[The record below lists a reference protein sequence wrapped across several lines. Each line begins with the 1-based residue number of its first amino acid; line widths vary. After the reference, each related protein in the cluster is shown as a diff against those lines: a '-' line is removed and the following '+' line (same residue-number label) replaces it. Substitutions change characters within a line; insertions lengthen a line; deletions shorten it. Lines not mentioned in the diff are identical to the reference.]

1 MRYNPQAVR
10 HGQRSIQ
17 LCNKG
22 IYEKERQKSCQLKP
36 LCIGHANGKTSER
49 GDGGVV
55 LMIKTSRQLK
65 DKVRNMARGDSAKA
79 QLLIRNY
86 GMERFLER
94 VSLSEHRD
102 NFILK
107 GGMLVSAM
115 VGLENRATM
124 DIDTSIRN
132 MPLDTIAA
140 KAMVEEI
147 IAVPVD
153 DNIRFEINDFGTIMD
168 DAEYSGVRIS
178 LNAFLDATRIPLKI
192 DISTGD
198 AITPAAVNYQY
209 KLMFE
214 ERYITLWAYNL
225 ETVLAEKIETV
236 LSRSVLNTRLRDFY
250 DLYVL
255 QDTGLEIDK
264 ATLAAALTAT
274 ARKRGS
280 EQALALYERTLD
292 EIRISPLMRE
302 QWERY
307 QGKNNYAESI
317 VWDDVISDIRALC
330 DDCCK

>member
-1 MRYNPQAVR
+1 
-10 HGQRSIQ
+10 
-17 LCNKG
+17 
-22 IYEKERQKSCQLKP
+22 
-36 LCIGHANGKTSER
+36 
-49 GDGGVV
+49 
-55 LMIKTSRQLK
+55 MIKTSRQLK

-198 AITPAAVNYQY
+198 AITPAAVHYQY

-280 EQALALYERTLD
+280 EQVLVLYERTID

-307 QGKNNYAESI
+307 QGKNNYAAGI

>member
-1 MRYNPQAVR
+1 
-10 HGQRSIQ
+10 
-17 LCNKG
+17 
-22 IYEKERQKSCQLKP
+22 
-36 LCIGHANGKTSER
+36 
-49 GDGGVV
+49 
-55 LMIKTSRQLK
+55 MIKTSRQLK

-107 GGMLVSAM
+107 GGMLVSAL

-153 DNIRFEINDFGTIMD
+153 DNIHFEINDFGTIMD

-307 QGKNNYAESI
+307 QGKNNYAASI

>member
-1 MRYNPQAVR
+1 
-10 HGQRSIQ
+10 
-17 LCNKG
+17 
-22 IYEKERQKSCQLKP
+22 
-36 LCIGHANGKTSER
+36 
-49 GDGGVV
+49 
-55 LMIKTSRQLK
+55 MIKTSRQLK

-307 QGKNNYAESI
+307 QGKNNYAAGI
-317 VWDDVISDIRALC
+317 FWDDVISDIRALC

>member
-1 MRYNPQAVR
+1 
-10 HGQRSIQ
+10 
-17 LCNKG
+17 
-22 IYEKERQKSCQLKP
+22 
-36 LCIGHANGKTSER
+36 
-49 GDGGVV
+49 
-55 LMIKTSRQLK
+55 MIKTSRQLK

-280 EQALALYERTLD
+280 EQMLVLYERTLD

-302 QWERY
+302 QWKRY
-307 QGKNNYAESI
+307 QEKNNYAASI

>member
-1 MRYNPQAVR
+1 
-10 HGQRSIQ
+10 
-17 LCNKG
+17 
-22 IYEKERQKSCQLKP
+22 
-36 LCIGHANGKTSER
+36 
-49 GDGGVV
+49 
-55 LMIKTSRQLK
+55 MIKTSRQLK

-102 NFILK
+102 SFILK

-214 ERYITLWAYNL
+214 ERYIILWAYNL

-280 EQALALYERTLD
+280 EQVLVLYERTLD

-302 QWERY
+302 QWKRY
-307 QGKNNYAESI
+307 QEKNNYAAGI

>member
-1 MRYNPQAVR
+1 
-10 HGQRSIQ
+10 
-17 LCNKG
+17 
-22 IYEKERQKSCQLKP
+22 
-36 LCIGHANGKTSER
+36 
-49 GDGGVV
+49 
-55 LMIKTSRQLK
+55 MIKTSRQLK

-192 DISTGD
+192 DISTGLRQ
-198 AITPAAVNYQY
+198 P
-209 KLMFE
+209 
-214 ERYITLWAYNL
+214 
-225 ETVLAEKIETV
+225 
-236 LSRSVLNTRLRDFY
+236 LSTINT
-250 DLYVL
+250 
-255 QDTGLEIDK
+255 
-264 ATLAAALTAT
+264 
-274 ARKRGS
+274 S
-280 EQALALYERTLD
+280 
-292 EIRISPLMRE
+292 
-302 QWERY
+302 
-307 QGKNNYAESI
+307 
-317 VWDDVISDIRALC
+317 
-330 DDCCK
+330 

>member
-1 MRYNPQAVR
+1 
-10 HGQRSIQ
+10 
-17 LCNKG
+17 
-22 IYEKERQKSCQLKP
+22 
-36 LCIGHANGKTSER
+36 
-49 GDGGVV
+49 
-55 LMIKTSRQLK
+55 MIKTSRQLK

>member
-1 MRYNPQAVR
+1 
-10 HGQRSIQ
+10 
-17 LCNKG
+17 
-22 IYEKERQKSCQLKP
+22 
-36 LCIGHANGKTSER
+36 
-49 GDGGVV
+49 
-55 LMIKTSRQLK
+55 MIKTSRQLK

-140 KAMVEEI
+140 KAMVKEI

-280 EQALALYERTLD
+280 EQVLVLYERTLD

-302 QWERY
+302 QWKRY
-307 QGKNNYAESI
+307 QEKNNYAAGI

>member
-317 VWDDVISDIRALC
+317 VWDEVISDIRALC

>member
-1 MRYNPQAVR
+1 
-10 HGQRSIQ
+10 
-17 LCNKG
+17 
-22 IYEKERQKSCQLKP
+22 
-36 LCIGHANGKTSER
+36 
-49 GDGGVV
+49 
-55 LMIKTSRQLK
+55 MIKTSRQLK

-107 GGMLVSAM
+107 GGMLVSAL

-280 EQALALYERTLD
+280 EQALALYERTFD

-307 QGKNNYAESI
+307 QGKNNYAAGI

>member
-1 MRYNPQAVR
+1 
-10 HGQRSIQ
+10 
-17 LCNKG
+17 
-22 IYEKERQKSCQLKP
+22 
-36 LCIGHANGKTSER
+36 
-49 GDGGVV
+49 
-55 LMIKTSRQLK
+55 MIKTSRQLK

-280 EQALALYERTLD
+280 EQALVLYERTLD

>member
-1 MRYNPQAVR
+1 
-10 HGQRSIQ
+10 
-17 LCNKG
+17 
-22 IYEKERQKSCQLKP
+22 
-36 LCIGHANGKTSER
+36 
-49 GDGGVV
+49 
-55 LMIKTSRQLK
+55 MIKTSRQLK

-132 MPLDTIAA
+132 IPLDTIAA

-153 DNIRFEINDFGTIMD
+153 DNIRFEINDLGTIMD

-307 QGKNNYAESI
+307 QGKNNYAASI

>member
-1 MRYNPQAVR
+1 
-10 HGQRSIQ
+10 
-17 LCNKG
+17 
-22 IYEKERQKSCQLKP
+22 
-36 LCIGHANGKTSER
+36 
-49 GDGGVV
+49 
-55 LMIKTSRQLK
+55 MIKTSRQPK

-307 QGKNNYAESI
+307 QGKNNYAAGI

>member
-1 MRYNPQAVR
+1 
-10 HGQRSIQ
+10 
-17 LCNKG
+17 
-22 IYEKERQKSCQLKP
+22 
-36 LCIGHANGKTSER
+36 
-49 GDGGVV
+49 
-55 LMIKTSRQLK
+55 MIKTSRQLK

-307 QGKNNYAESI
+307 QGKNNYAAGI
-317 VWDDVISDIRALC
+317 VWDDVISDICALC

>member
-1 MRYNPQAVR
+1 
-10 HGQRSIQ
+10 
-17 LCNKG
+17 
-22 IYEKERQKSCQLKP
+22 
-36 LCIGHANGKTSER
+36 
-49 GDGGVV
+49 
-55 LMIKTSRQLK
+55 MIKTSRQLK
-65 DKVRNMARGDSAKA
+65 DKVRNMARGDSAKV

-107 GGMLVSAM
+107 GGMLVSAL

-307 QGKNNYAESI
+307 QGKNNYAASI

>member
-1 MRYNPQAVR
+1 
-10 HGQRSIQ
+10 
-17 LCNKG
+17 
-22 IYEKERQKSCQLKP
+22 
-36 LCIGHANGKTSER
+36 
-49 GDGGVV
+49 
-55 LMIKTSRQLK
+55 MIKTSRQLK

-280 EQALALYERTLD
+280 EQALVLYERTLD

-307 QGKNNYAESI
+307 QGKNNYAAGI

>member
-1 MRYNPQAVR
+1 
-10 HGQRSIQ
+10 
-17 LCNKG
+17 
-22 IYEKERQKSCQLKP
+22 
-36 LCIGHANGKTSER
+36 
-49 GDGGVV
+49 
-55 LMIKTSRQLK
+55 MIKTSRQLK

-153 DNIRFEINDFGTIMD
+153 DNICFEINDFGTIMD

-264 ATLAAALTAT
+264 ATLAAAPTAT

-307 QGKNNYAESI
+307 QGKNNYAAGI

>member
-1 MRYNPQAVR
+1 
-10 HGQRSIQ
+10 
-17 LCNKG
+17 
-22 IYEKERQKSCQLKP
+22 
-36 LCIGHANGKTSER
+36 
-49 GDGGVV
+49 
-55 LMIKTSRQLK
+55 MIKTSRQLK

-192 DISTGD
+192 DISTGG

-307 QGKNNYAESI
+307 QGKNNYAAGI

>member
-1 MRYNPQAVR
+1 
-10 HGQRSIQ
+10 
-17 LCNKG
+17 
-22 IYEKERQKSCQLKP
+22 
-36 LCIGHANGKTSER
+36 
-49 GDGGVV
+49 
-55 LMIKTSRQLK
+55 
-65 DKVRNMARGDSAKA
+65 MARGDSAKA

-198 AITPAAVNYQY
+198 AITPAAVIYQY

-236 LSRSVLNTRLRDFY
+236 LSRSVLN
-250 DLYVL
+250 
-255 QDTGLEIDK
+255 
-264 ATLAAALTAT
+264 
-274 ARKRGS
+274 
-280 EQALALYERTLD
+280 
-292 EIRISPLMRE
+292 
-302 QWERY
+302 
-307 QGKNNYAESI
+307 
-317 VWDDVISDIRALC
+317 
-330 DDCCK
+330 

>member
-132 MPLDTIAA
+132 MPLDAIAA

-307 QGKNNYAESI
+307 QGKNNYAAGI

>member
-1 MRYNPQAVR
+1 
-10 HGQRSIQ
+10 
-17 LCNKG
+17 
-22 IYEKERQKSCQLKP
+22 
-36 LCIGHANGKTSER
+36 
-49 GDGGVV
+49 
-55 LMIKTSRQLK
+55 MIKTSRQLK

-236 LSRSVLNTRLRDFY
+236 MSRSVLNTRLRDFY

>member
-1 MRYNPQAVR
+1 
-10 HGQRSIQ
+10 
-17 LCNKG
+17 
-22 IYEKERQKSCQLKP
+22 
-36 LCIGHANGKTSER
+36 
-49 GDGGVV
+49 
-55 LMIKTSRQLK
+55 MIKTSRQLK

-236 LSRSVLNTRLRDFY
+236 LPRSVLNTRLRDFY

-302 QWERY
+302 QWKRY
-307 QGKNNYAESI
+307 QEKNNYAAGI

>member
-1 MRYNPQAVR
+1 
-10 HGQRSIQ
+10 
-17 LCNKG
+17 
-22 IYEKERQKSCQLKP
+22 
-36 LCIGHANGKTSER
+36 
-49 GDGGVV
+49 
-55 LMIKTSRQLK
+55 MIKTSRQLK

-147 IAVPVD
+147 VAVPVD

-280 EQALALYERTLD
+280 EQSLVLYERTLD

-307 QGKNNYAESI
+307 QGKNNYAAGI
-317 VWDDVISDIRALC
+317 FWDDVISDIRALC